1 MTPRLL
7 INYTLNGVT
16 RYLGKVFLKADQSH
30 NDAIKELMDN
40 KDMKNR
46 RHSITGGPDMTG
58 CVEITIY

>member
-7 INYTLNGVT
+7 INIVKNGVT
-16 RYLGKVFLKADQSH
+16 LYLGKVFLKADQTH
-30 NDAIKELMDN
+30 NQAIKELMEH